1 MKFSGATA
9 PGRTFAAAEQP
20 RETAKT
26 MKNQRASTRSK
37 ANDLRFWIAGAA
49 IICLALSLSACG
61 GGGNGTL
68 QIGSTQPAINLIQP
82 VSGSTA
88 GGTLVTIFGSNFE
101 SGAAVTFGGDTATNI
116 NVLGPAQI
124 TCVTPAH
131 SAGTVTVAV
140 TNPDG
145 GTGSLSNGF
154 TYNVAPTITSITPIV
169 GSIIGGTSVT
179 IMGTGFQTGAT
190 VSFGGAAA
198 TIVTVTSTQITLTTP
213 AHAAGTV
220 NVTVTNPDGSSVT
233 QTGGYTYGLPPSIL
247 SVTPNTG
254 TDAGGTFVTITGAEF
269 QQGATVK
276 FGSGTATN
284 VVVSSSAQTIQA
296 TTPVQG
302 PGAVDV
308 TVTNPDGRTATRKS
322 GFTYTGT
329 LIVTAITPNTGTTA
343 GGTAVTITGTP
354 FATGALVYFG
364 GLGGTQATNVVV
376 VGSTQITCN
385 TPTHAAGAVDV
396 TVVVGTDNATLPAG
410 YTYTASSGVTIGNI
424 DPSSGTTA
432 GGTVVAIIGSGFQQN
447 LTVTFGTA
455 AGTQI
460 TVDPNGTQITVTTP
474 AHAAGSVDVIVN
486 NPDGT
491 SATAKNG
498 YTYGNPAPTIS
509 SISPTS
515 GPLAGGTVV
524 TINGSNFQNGATVTF
539 GGVAATA
546 VTFVSSSQLT
556 AATPASPNPA
566 TVDLKVTNPDG
577 QSATLPGA
585 FTYGTTAIQ
594 IVTTTL
600 VDGNPTVPYYVTLL
614 LSGGAPPYTWSISS
628 GQLPA
633 GLSLNASTGVIS
645 GTPTSLGV
653 SNFTAQVTDSLS
665 ETATAGLAISIETP
679 TVAALP
685 QTFLDTTFPDT
696 TGYTVTTLG
705 PSDDFQTALNS
716 AASACTTQGQV
727 LRLNS
732 GATYSRTGGFTLP
745 QTSCAAGKWII
756 IRTDT
761 ADSNLPPADTRID
774 PTYSPILAKIISNT
788 NGVSPISTA
797 SNASDYWFM
806 GVEIGVGASVSTN
819 YGIFVVGNGE
829 KDPTLLPDHIYV
841 DRCYIH
847 GNPTGNIQRGYA
859 MNGASLAIVNSYVEN
874 VHNVGSDAQAVAA
887 WNTFG
892 PLKIVNNFLQASGEN
907 VLWGGAKVSISQ
919 AIPSDIEI
927 RRNHFIKSLTWY
939 GKDPSY
945 GGIHFEV
952 KNWLEFK
959 DAQRVLVEGNVFEYN
974 WADAQVGYGLVFT
987 PRTSNSGTNCSACT
1001 VADITFRYNLIRH
1014 TSSGFD
1020 IAGEDSH
1027 QPPSQPSQRITIH
1040 DNLLI
1045 DVENTTWGGDGKLLE
1060 FVNGGSGQGFLPPHD
1075 VTYDHNTAFQNNDAV
1090 VVGSDQNNLISN
1102 FIFTNNIQPYD
1113 TYGIVGTGTGTG
1125 LATLNAYFQNYTVTN
1140 NVLDAPPSGFKSSS
1154 YPPGNFY
1161 PADFSQQNVGFV
1173 DFAGGDFRLCTAALC
1188 SGFTSPFLGSG
1199 TDGEDMGADVSAI
1212 SAATAGVP

>member
-1 MKFSGATA
+1 
-9 PGRTFAAAEQP
+9 
-20 RETAKT
+20 
-26 MKNQRASTRSK
+26 MKNLRASTRSK

-61 GGGNGTL
+61 GAGNGTL
-68 QIGSTQPAINLIQP
+68 QFGSTQPVINLIQP

-131 SAGTVTVAV
+131 SAGTVTVTV

-145 GTGSLSNGF
+145 GSGSLSNGYA
-154 TYNVAPTITSITPIV
+154 YNVAPTITSITPIV

-179 IMGTGFQTGAT
+179 IVGTGFQTGAT

-198 TIVTVTSTQITLTTP
+198 TIATVTTTQITLTTP
-213 AHAAGTV
+213 AHAPGTV

-233 QTGGYTYGLPPSIL
+233 QTGGFTYGLPPSIT
-247 SVTPNTG
+247 SVTPNSG
-254 TDAGGTFVTITGAEF
+254 PDGGGTIVTITGAEF

-276 FGSGTATN
+276 FGSGMATN

-302 PGAVDV
+302 PGTVDV
-308 TVTNPDGRTATRKS
+308 TVTNPDGRSATLKS

-329 LIVTAITPNTGTTA
+329 LIVTAIAPNTGTTA

-354 FATGALVYFG
+354 FAPGALVYFG
-364 GLGGTQATNVVV
+364 NLGGTQATNVVV

-385 TPTHAAGAVDV
+385 TPAHAAGAVDV
-396 TVVVGTDNATLPAG
+396 TVVVGTDNATLSGG

-424 DPSSGTTA
+424 DPPSGTTA

-460 TVDPNGTQITVTTP
+460 TVTPDGTQITVTTP
-474 AHAAGSVDVIVN
+474 AHAAGSVDVVVN
-486 NPDGT
+486 NPDGS

-524 TINGSNFQNGATVTF
+524 TINGSNFLNGATVTF

-556 AATPASPNPA
+556 ATTPASSNPA
-566 TVDLKVTNPDG
+566 TVDIKVTNPDG
-577 QSATLPGA
+577 QSATLSGA

-628 GQLPA
+628 GQIPA

-645 GTPTSLGV
+645 GTPTTLGL

-679 TVAALP
+679 PLAAIP

-705 PSDDFQTALNS
+705 PSDNFQAALNS
-716 AASACTTQGQV
+716 AASACATQGQV

-732 GATYSRTGGFTLP
+732 GATYSKTGGFTLP

-797 SNASDYWFM
+797 SNASHYWFM

-829 KDPTLLPDHIYV
+829 TDPTLLPDHIYV

-847 GNPTGNIQRGYA
+847 GNPTGNIQRGYG

-874 VHNVGSDAQAVAA
+874 IHNVGSDAQAVAA

-892 PLKIVNNFLQASGEN
+892 PLKVVNNYLEASGEN
-907 VLWGGAKVSISQ
+907 ILWGGAKVSIAQ
-919 AIPSDIEI
+919 VIPSDIEI
-927 RRNHFIKSLTWY
+927 RRNHLIKSLTWY
-939 GKDPSY
+939 VNDPSY

-959 DAQRVLVEGNVFEYN
+959 DAQRALVEGNVFEYN

-987 PRTSNSGTNCSACT
+987 PRTSHSGTNCSACT
-1001 VADITFRYNLIRH
+1001 VADITIRYNLIRH

-1020 IAGEDSH
+1020 IAGEDNQ

-1060 FVNGGSGQGFLPPHD
+1060 FVNGGSGQGLLTPHD
-1075 VTYDHNTAFQNNDAV
+1075 VTYDHNTAFQNSVAV
-1090 VVGSDQNNLISN
+1090 VVGSDENNLISN

-1113 TYGIVGTGTGTG
+1113 TYGISGSSTSPGKAS
-1125 LATLNAYFQNYTVTN
+1125 LDAYFQNYTVTN
-1140 NVLDAPPSGFKSSS
+1140 DVLDAPPSGFKSST

-1161 PADFSQQNVGFV
+1161 PPDFSQQSVGFV
-1173 DFAGGDFRLCTAALC
+1173 DFAGGDFRLCTPALC
-1188 SGFTSPFLGSG
+1188 NGFTSPFADSG

-1212 SAATAGVP
+1212 NAATAGVIP